1 MLLAVIF
8 FRELPL
14 LAATNLTGIVAFG
27 IFIFKAGYAQSELLF
42 YFLMFVTFL
51 GCWHL
56 LRSPVGWRALAIAAG
71 TGVAAGFA
79 QLTKAAMLPFVGV
92 FLAVYAWSIFSA
104 RARTKDGGR
113 GVGHSKASSGGCSSS
128 QPHSSWCCGRTVSTS
143 KRVFGHYF
151 YNVNSTFYVWYDD
164 WAHASVGTYIHGD
177 GVGWPTMPESELPS
191 AGRYLREHT
200 VGQIASRIVS
210 GFEDMA
216 TKSVQMYEYLPYLL
230 LYLLALLIVLST
242 RRARRRTAAA
252 IEPAARRLSDP
263 LRGRLPP
270 GDRVLLPDLWHR
282 HRPISARSP
291 AAAVFCDFVP
301 PYADAD

>member
-1 MLLAVIF
+1 
-8 FRELPL
+8 
-14 LAATNLTGIVAFG
+14 
-27 IFIFKAGYAQSELLF
+27 
-42 YFLMFVTFL
+42 
-51 GCWHL
+51 
-56 LRSPVGWRALAIAAG
+56 
-71 TGVAAGFA
+71 
-79 QLTKAAMLPFVGV
+79 MLPFVGI

-113 GVGHSKASSGGCSSS
+113 GVDARR
-128 QPHSSWCCGRTVSTS
+128 QVAAALVFTAAFFLVLWPYVSTS
-143 KRVFGHYF
+143 KRVFGQYF

-164 WAHASVGTYIHGD
+164 WAHASLGTYIHGD

-242 RRARRRTAAA
+242 RRAARRTAAA

-270 GDRVLLPDLWHR
+270 GDRVLLPDIGHR

-301 PYADAD
+301 PLRGRRLRTLAGRSAERVSACATFISWCSSCSRWTWRSTSGRD